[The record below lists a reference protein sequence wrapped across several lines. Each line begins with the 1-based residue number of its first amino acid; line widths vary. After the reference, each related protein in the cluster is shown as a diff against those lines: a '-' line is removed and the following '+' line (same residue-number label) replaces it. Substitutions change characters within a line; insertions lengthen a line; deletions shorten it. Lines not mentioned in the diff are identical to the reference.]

1 MLAGITLK
9 KKPHVATETGM
20 GASWGWWLWLLMV
33 AYCYSIVMRRVTLS
47 YLVLGQ

>member
-20 GASWGWWLWLLMV
+20 GAHCGF
-33 AYCYSIVMRRVTLS
+33 RRYMGFPPGLTMQIKFIHLS
-47 YLVLGQ
+47 NN